1 MSYVYVRTSIMKNYK
16 LGKVVFHSTLKSD
29 QVLKA
34 SSKTFKLK
42 SPVVIKRKI
51 LLNNFS
57 QVSSL
62 LKQGEEKMGI
72 DLPS

>member
-42 SPVVIKRKI
+42 PPDST
-51 LLNNFS
+51 
-57 QVSSL
+57 Q
-62 LKQGEEKMGI
+62 
-72 DLPS
+72 